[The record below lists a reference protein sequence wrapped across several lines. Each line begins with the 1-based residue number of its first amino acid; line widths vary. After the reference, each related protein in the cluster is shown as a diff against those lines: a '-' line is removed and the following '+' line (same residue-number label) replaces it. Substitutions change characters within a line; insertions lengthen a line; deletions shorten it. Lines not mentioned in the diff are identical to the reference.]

1 MLLCSR
7 CADNSADGSFI
18 PYSTTV
24 FFLFFP
30 GPAHSTF
37 QPEAGVHDRTCPGSW
52 LAHASWRRPGA
63 LRSANL
69 RRHRRQQGC
78 DVVGRRRRHVELACT
93 GTVAMPTRPEQ
104 AAALSGLSGR
114 RHGRWC
120 CVRATAPSSGRPSG
134 PSDLF
139 QPYVTQMYEPFDL
152 CNTPGSVA
160 RQDDESSGWQIA
172 AITGTTERH
181 RRLVY
186 GLYRRARGAELAD
199 ATHTQRQART
209 ILRT

>member
-69 RRHRRQQGC
+69 RRHRRQQQ
-78 DVVGRRRRHVELACT
+78 DVVAVVVDAVELACT
-93 GTVAMPTRPEQ
+93 GIAHKAR
-104 AAALSGLSGR
+104 AALSGLSGR

-120 CVRATAPSSGRPSG
+120 RVRAPSSGRPSG

-160 RQDDESSGWQIA
+160 R
-172 AITGTTERH
+172 
-181 RRLVY
+181 
-186 GLYRRARGAELAD
+186 
-199 ATHTQRQART
+199 
-209 ILRT
+209 